1 MIPYAELHAR
11 SNFSFLLAAS
21 HPDELVYQAHRLGY
35 TAIAIT
41 DRNSLAGIVRA
52 YTAAKDLGLKLLV
65 GAEITPVDA
74 PPAVLLAMD
83 RVGYAH
89 LCRLITTGRL
99 RVPKGQC
106 LIHWEDVAAHSE
118 GLIACV
124 IPRPPVATR
133 EEAATGELPAIPCG
147 SEGREFYHRL
157 ARHWLPAYRQVF
169 RDRTYLLV
177 ELPHGPDDLG
187 YLRRMVEIA
196 RYARVPPVAAGD
208 IRYHC
213 PDRQALQDVL
223 TAIRLGAPVSQ
234 IKEHLEPHAQRH
246 LRPPEQIAEQFS
258 LAPELL
264 ARTGE
269 VAERCTFSLAELR
282 YEYPEELAPAGM
294 RPMDYLRQLAWE
306 GAARRWPQGIPE
318 KIRQLL
324 EHELQLIEELRYEAY
339 FLTVWDLVCFAR
351 SRGILCQGR
360 GSAANSAVCYVLGIT
375 SVDPERIELL
385 FERFVSRQR
394 NEAPDID
401 VDFEHHRREEVLQ
414 YIYRKYGRDRA
425 GMTAEVIT
433 YRPRLAV
440 REVGKALGLS
450 LDRVDRLA
458 KLIEHFDEEPELAER
473 CREAGLDP
481 NSLVGGQLVRL
492 ATELVGF
499 PRHLSQHTG
508 GMVITRGPLCELVP
522 IENAAMEG
530 RTVIQWNKDDLDELR
545 ILKVDCL
552 ALGILTAIR
561 WSFDLLEKHYGQKL
575 SLNSIPEEDPAV
587 YAMIQR
593 ADTMG
598 VFQIE
603 SRAQMAMLPR
613 MKPRCFYDLV
623 IEVAIVRPGPIQG
636 DMVHP
641 YLRRRNGEET
651 VVYPDESIRQVL
663 EKTLGVPLFQ
673 EQAMRLAIV
682 AAGFT
687 PEEADQLRRAMGAW
701 RRPGLIDQM
710 RERFIHGMLARGF
723 SREYAEVVFRQI
735 RGFGEYGFP
744 ESHAASF
751 ALLVY
756 VSAWIK
762 CHYPEVY
769 TAALLNSQPMG
780 FYAPAQ
786 LIRNAQE
793 HGVLVRP
800 VDINASFWETTL
812 EPVDPRHPLTH
823 NTEDFAQTGLLPG
836 DVSLPCGHLPRCG
849 GGDPSEEP
857 SPPAEGEHPL
867 RLAPRAPSSPPWGF
881 RTSQQAPE
889 KSGDWETHAGSGL
902 RPCAIRLGFHLVRG
916 MSPAIA
922 EKIVQ
927 ARRHGPFTSVD
938 DLRKRTGLAPGAIR
952 LLAQAGA
959 FASLGLSRRESL
971 WQALTPAVS
980 LPLFEA
986 ANSPLDSPQQ
996 TAGASAVDKVFAE
1009 NAPPLAAGPAKADLP
1024 ASDPVAP
1031 GRTSSTASYLPGM
1044 KPAEEVVADY
1054 RMLGLSLRD
1063 HPMRFLRSWLSTQRV
1078 VPACRLAHL
1087 PDGAPVKVAGVV
1099 LVRQRPPTAKGITFM
1114 TLEDETGQAN
1124 LIIRPDVWRK
1134 WRKAALAATLILAQ
1148 GRLQKQ
1154 GEVIHVRTSKLV
1166 DLSEQ
1171 LRGLPSLSRDFC

>member
-1 MIPYAELHAR
+1 MVAYAELHVR

-21 HPDELVYQAHRLGY
+21 HPDELIRQAHQLGY
-35 TAIAIT
+35 AAIALT

-52 YTAAKDLGLKLLV
+52 YTTAKDLGIKLLV

-83 RVGYAH
+83 RRGYGH
-89 LCRLITTGRL
+89 VCRLITTGRL

-106 LIHWEDVAAHSE
+106 LLRWEDVAEHSE

-124 IPRPPVATR
+124 LPQPPATTP
-133 EEAATGELPAIPCG
+133 EEAGSGPKSPIPTDFLDRNFL
-147 SEGREFYHRL
+147 ERF
-157 ARHWLPAYRQVF
+157 AQQWLPAYKSAF
-169 RDRTYLLV
+169 PDRTYLLV
-177 ELPHGPDDLG
+177 ELPFGPDDTG
-187 YLRRMVEIA
+187 YLRRLLEIG
-196 RYARVPPVAAGD
+196 RHVRVPLVAAGD
-208 IRYHC
+208 VRYHT
-213 PDRQALQDVL
+213 PERRALQDIL
-223 TAIRLGAPVSQ
+223 TAIRLGATVTE
-234 IKEHLEPHAQRH
+234 IKSHLEPHAQRYLH
-246 LRPPEQIAEQFS
+246 PLEEIAERFS
-258 LAPELL
+258 GTPELI
-264 ARTGE
+264 ARTVE
-269 VAERCTFSLAELR
+269 VADRCSFSLAELR

-294 RPMDYLRQLAWE
+294 SPIEYLRKLTWE
-306 GAARRWPQGIPE
+306 GAVRRWPHGIPD
-318 KIRQLL
+318 KIRHLL

-339 FLTVWDLVCFAR
+339 FLTVWDLVRFAR

-401 VDFEHHRREEVLQ
+401 VDFEHHRREEILQ
-414 YIYRKYGRDRA
+414 YIYSKYGRDRA

-450 LDRVDRLA
+450 LDRVDRVA
-458 KLIEHFDEEPELAER
+458 KLIEHFEEEPELAER
-473 CREAGLDP
+473 CREAGVDP
-481 NSLVGGQLVRL
+481 DTLVGGQLVRL
-492 ATELVGF
+492 ATQLVGF

-522 IENAAMEG
+522 IENATMGG

-561 WSFDLLEKHYGQKL
+561 RSFDLLEKHYGRKL
-575 SLNSIPEEDPAV
+575 TLSSIPEEDPAV
-587 YAMIQR
+587 YTMIQQ

-641 YLRRRNGEET
+641 YLRRRNGEEP
-651 VVYPDESIRQVL
+651 VVYPDDSIRQVL

-710 RERFIHGMLARGF
+710 RERFLQGMLTRGF
-723 SREYAEVVFRQI
+723 SPEYAQAVFRQI

-786 LIRNAQE
+786 LIRDAQA

-800 VDINASFWETTL
+800 VDVNASYWETTL
-812 EPVDPRHPLTH
+812 EPVKSSPS
-823 NTEDFAQTGLLPG
+823 LLPG
-836 DVSLPCGHLPRCG
+836 G
-849 GGDPSEEP
+849 GKTQVIGAVPEVIPPFGDSM
-857 SPPAEGEHPL
+857 PARAAQESQTVLLRHEMGEHPL
-867 RLAPRAPSSPPWGF
+867 RLAPPSPSPWRQPF
-881 RTSQQAPE
+881 
-889 KSGDWETHAGSGL
+889 THAHPEATLPTECEPEGGH
-902 RPCAIRLGFHLVRG
+902 RPFAIRLGFHLVRG
-916 MSPAIA
+916 MSEAVA
-922 EKIVQ
+922 ETLVQ
-927 ARRHGPFTSVD
+927 ARRERPFSSVE
-938 DLRKRTGLAPGAIR
+938 DLHKRTGLSSRALQ

-959 FASLGLSRRESL
+959 FESLGLSRRESL
-971 WQALTPAVS
+971 WHTLGPAVP

-986 ANSPLDSPQQ
+986 LPSTSLATEGPRKSESAADS
-996 TAGASAVDKVFAE
+996 
-1009 NAPPLAAGPAKADLP
+1009 LP
-1024 ASDPVAP
+1024 K
-1031 GRTSSTASYLPGM
+1031 SYLSVPCGHKEERKQELVSCPPGDVLSTIGYIPQM
-1044 KPAEEVVADY
+1044 HPAEEVVADY
-1054 RMLGLSLRD
+1054 QMLGLSLRD
-1063 HPMRFLRSWLSTQRV
+1063 HPMRFLRPQLTAQGV
-1078 VPACRLAHL
+1078 VPAKRLAEIPH
-1087 PDGAPVKVAGVV
+1087 GAPVKVAGIV
-1099 LVRQRPPTAKGITFM
+1099 LVRQRPATAKGITFM
-1114 TLEDETGQAN
+1114 TLEDETGQVN
-1124 LIIRPDVWRK
+1124 LIIRPDVWQK
-1134 WRKAALAATLILAQ
+1134 WRKASLSATLLFVQ

-1154 GEVIHVRTSKLV
+1154 GEVIHVKATKLV
-1166 DLSEQ
+1166 DLSEH